1 MNTGPIDWIALARA
15 RIAGGGRAVLALVVA
30 QSGSVP
36 RDCGSWMLVDEDTAT
51 GTLGGGN
58 VEHAILG
65 ACRDMLAGRREWRR
79 TGEQFILGP
88 DLGQCCG
95 GSVDILVEPLDE
107 SADSWL
113 AEAGHATTAIFPL
126 PDNLRGAPPPRPSF
140 NSLPLEGGGQVLLCE
155 AALRCEARGGGDA
168 QNTCRRQPA
177 PNPDAPVT
185 IAKSVTALRATP
197 GVFLLPL
204 ADRRP
209 ALFLFGAGHVGAAV
223 AAMAGQLALRLEV
236 IDSRADMLAALP
248 CTANIRTRLLEDP
261 AGAAA
266 DIPAGARVLVMTHS
280 HALDYRIVAALA
292 PRRDIAF
299 LGLIGSAT
307 KAARFR
313 QRLARDGVDTAGPQ
327 RLICPIGLGLGLGKE
342 PGAIALEALAQIMA
356 LDAAAGLGDTE
367 LDTVD
372 AGGSSHG

>member
-15 RIAGGGRAVLALVVA
+15 EIAVGKRTVLALVVA

-36 RDCGSWMLVDEDTAT
+36 RDSGSWMLASEETAT

-79 TGEQFILGP
+79 TGEQFTLGP

-95 GSVDILVEPLDE
+95 GSVDILLEPLDE
-107 SADSWL
+107 SAESWL
-113 AEAGHATTAIFPL
+113 AEAGHMTTAIFPL
-126 PDNLRGAPPPRPSF
+126 PGNLR
-140 NSLPLEGGGQVLLCE
+140 V
-155 AALRCEARGGGDA
+155 
-168 QNTCRRQPA
+168 
-177 PNPDAPVT
+177 APVT
-185 IAKSVTALRATP
+185 IAKSVTALHAAP

-204 ADRRP
+204 TDGRP

-223 AAMAGQLALRLEV
+223 AAIAGQLALRLEV

-248 CTANIRTRLLEDP
+248 RAANIRTRLLEDP

-313 QRLARDGVDTAGPQ
+313 QRLARDGVDAAGPQ
-327 RLICPIGLGLGLGKE
+327 RLVCPIGLGLGLGKE